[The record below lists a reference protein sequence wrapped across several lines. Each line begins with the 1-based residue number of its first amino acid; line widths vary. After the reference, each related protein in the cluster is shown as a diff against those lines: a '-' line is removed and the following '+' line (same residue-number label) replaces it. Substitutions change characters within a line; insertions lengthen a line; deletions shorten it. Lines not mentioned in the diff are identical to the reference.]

1 MIRHV
6 VVASVALVAIGLH
19 APAWGQ
25 AVSGVRGIG
34 GGVGA
39 LHSLTG
45 PTGSFYTDGQG
56 TQGYLYSAGTFESF
70 VFQTPNGPAWSG
82 SMMTLGPRLAVGLV
96 AGGNQ
101 AFFSAGTGTVQ
112 LFSSPTVIPSPPRGL
127 PPLPEIQSSILDE
140 IP

>member
-1 MIRHV
+1 MIRRV
-6 VVASVALVAIGLH
+6 FLVSVALVALH
-19 APAWGQ
+19 SPAWAQ
-25 AVSGVRGIG
+25 AVSGVRGIS

-45 PTGSFYTDGQG
+45 PTGSFYTDVQG

-70 VFQTPNGPAWSG
+70 NFRTPNGPAWSG
-82 SMMTLGPRLAVGLV
+82 SMMTLGPRLAVGLISG
-96 AGGNQ
+96 ANQ
-101 AFFSAGTGTVQ
+101 SFFSAGTGTVQ
-112 LFSSPTVIPSPPRGL
+112 LFSSPTVIPSPPREL